1 MTDTPAPVRGRSGW
15 SQVRAATIVAAPAK
29 DGFVSNDDTLAE
41 EQPTTAEP
49 TVRAPRP
56 PPRGLIIP
64 RWLAIVVVLLLVGG
78 LGFLIG
84 WFATPDDS
92 GSSSSAASQGPRR
105 AGSRGTTPGPST
117 TTPPPASTDP
127 SAAALRDLGLR
138 PGDLTSS
145 VSLVLIPRGNSVSG
159 APTLD
164 LCNATYPSESQRK
177 ARLQVAGLDDQGNV
191 ALSTES
197 VLYSNAA
204 ATEQAFTELES
215 AAANCP
221 NSPVTSPV
229 GEPAVTTQFNPA
241 PDGSW
246 PQVAGVDRLAY
257 DFVTTDDT
265 GQPDTLGCGVP
276 PPRAGADGHLLPAT
290 RLRAG
295 CDRGADHDPRNRQR
309 LRRAHESTAG
319 LGRELTGRV
328 R

>member
-1 MTDTPAPVRGRSGW
+1 
-15 SQVRAATIVAAPAK
+15 VAAPAK
-29 DGFVSNDDTLAE
+29 DGFVSDDDTLAE

-49 TVRAPRP
+49 TVAPPARR
-56 PPRGLIIP
+56 RGLIIP

-92 GSSSSAASQGPRR
+92 GSSSSAASQGTEP
-105 AGSRGTTPGPST
+105 SRGTTPGPST

-138 PGDLTSS
+138 QSDLTSS

-164 LCNATYPSESQRK
+164 LCNATYPSESLRK

-204 ATEQAFTELES
+204 ATEQAFTELKS

-246 PQVAGVDRLAY
+246 PQAAGVDRLAY

-265 GQPDTLGCGVP
+265 GQPTHSV
-276 PPRAGADGHLLPAT
+276 AVY
-290 RLRAG
+290 
-295 CDRGADHDPRNRQR
+295 
-309 LRRAHESTAG
+309 LRRGRALMGIYFPQPDSEQAAIAG
-319 LGRELTGRV
+319 QTTIPGIVNVFAERMSQLPDSV
-328 R
+328 VN